1 MPAYVVVNID
11 VRDPER
17 YTEYVQ
23 RAPES
28 VARFGGRYIA
38 RAGRTDVLEGDW
50 IPKRFVILE
59 FPTYEDA
66 KAWWASEEYADAKAL
81 RHATATTQ
89 MVVTEG
95 L

>member
-11 VRDPER
+11 VLYPER
-17 YTEYVQ
+17 YAEYVQ

>member
-1 MPAYVVVNID
+1 MPAYVVVNVE

-17 YTEYVQ
+17 YGEYIE

-28 VARFGGRYIA
+28 VARFGGRFLA
-38 RAGRTDVLEGDW
+38 RAGRTEVLEGDW
-50 IPKRFVILE
+50 APRRFVILE

-66 KAWWASEEYADAKAL
+66 KAWWASEEYAAAKAL